1 MTLTCAL
8 SHQDNWRSGDM
19 VSRWRTQASVS
30 APRRTVQPPAGEG
43 FEERLRTYAAAV
55 NHVARQQAGGC
66 VPMWSSG
73 CSDSKARRSRLI
85 SIPGEPPTATG
96 FCKRF
101 RTTAMHARRR
111 PRDRIGS
118 GGRAGCCLFAASGPP
133 QDPNST
139 DFARKRLAHPAS
151 VGLLGQRRRRV
162 VLCPFEK

>member
-1 MTLTCAL
+1 
-8 SHQDNWRSGDM
+8 M